1 MNKKFKID
9 PKYGLMIGVAFAQ
22 ILFGF
27 SQNSGTEI
35 LSGLKSILTQPSSL
49 ISDYIGLGNM
59 GAAFVNSGLVLL
71 VLLLLLSFLKQEL
84 NGPLIAALFTIAGF
98 AFFGKNLFN
107 VWPILLGV
115 YGYSIF
121 KKEKF
126 NKFLVAAL
134 FGTAM
139 APAISEIAFGSS
151 LSLMISLPLALF
163 SGILLGFL
171 IYPLAVSLINV
182 HQGYN
187 LYNIGFVVG
196 MTGLVLVSILRSF
209 GYVPTPKLI
218 WTTGNN
224 LILGFYLIT
233 LFILILFFGFIMNK
247 NSFRNY
253 RKILGHSGKLMS
265 DFIQLEGYGVTLI
278 NMGLVGLI
286 SVFYIL
292 LIQGDLNGPTIGGI
306 FTVTGFGAFGKHPK
320 NILPIFLGVLLG
332 SLLKVFSINDPSI
345 QLAALF
351 GTALA
356 PIAGKFGWPW
366 GVVAGFVHSSVV
378 LNVGYLHGGFNLYNN
393 GFSAGLVAAVLLPI
407 IGMFTKNE
415 STATTEKKS

>member
-22 ILFGF
+22 IVFGF

-139 APAISEIAFGSS
+139 APAISEIAVGSR
-151 LSLMISLPLALF
+151 LSLMVRLAL
-163 SGILLGFL
+163 
-171 IYPLAVSLINV
+171 
-182 HQGYN
+182 
-187 LYNIGFVVG
+187 
-196 MTGLVLVSILRSF
+196 
-209 GYVPTPKLI
+209 
-218 WTTGNN
+218 
-224 LILGFYLIT
+224 
-233 LFILILFFGFIMNK
+233 
-247 NSFRNY
+247 
-253 RKILGHSGKLMS
+253 
-265 DFIQLEGYGVTLI
+265 
-278 NMGLVGLI
+278 
-286 SVFYIL
+286 
-292 LIQGDLNGPTIGGI
+292 
-306 FTVTGFGAFGKHPK
+306 
-320 NILPIFLGVLLG
+320 
-332 SLLKVFSINDPSI
+332 
-345 QLAALF
+345 AL
-351 GTALA
+351 
-356 PIAGKFGWPW
+356 
-366 GVVAGFVHSSVV
+366 
-378 LNVGYLHGGFNLYNN
+378 
-393 GFSAGLVAAVLLPI
+393 
-407 IGMFTKNE
+407 
-415 STATTEKKS
+415 